1 MLKNIEEGT
10 HKSAIGGYTKLTN
23 NIGLKA
29 LFGFAMVGIL
39 PFGLEKIESLI
50 NPAHCMAYDSGM
62 RTRYFVGA
70 MFFVMS
76 LLLRFGLVGK
86 NRDAGNMEAAAKYKK
101 IMSVVAAVIFVFTA
115 ICFVISTM
123 SE

>member
-1 MLKNIEEGT
+1 
-10 HKSAIGGYTKLTN
+10 
-23 NIGLKA
+23 
-29 LFGFAMVGIL
+29 
-39 PFGLEKIESLI
+39 
-50 NPAHCMAYDSGM
+50 
-62 RTRYFVGA
+62 
-70 MFFVMS
+70 MS

-101 IMSVVAAVIFVFTA
+101 IISVVAAVIFVFTA